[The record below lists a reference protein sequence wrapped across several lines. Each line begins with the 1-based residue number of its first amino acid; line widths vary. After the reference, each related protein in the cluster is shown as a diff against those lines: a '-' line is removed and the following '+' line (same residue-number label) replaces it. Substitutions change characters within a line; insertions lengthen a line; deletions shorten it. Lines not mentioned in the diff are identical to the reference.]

1 MLRCNKVEKSVLNEW
16 CGNADSIFIY
26 HTTMLRGE
34 ILTLV
39 ESSSLSYMEV
49 VDKRMMIRLMLAKE
63 INVPVLLVVLTNIF
77 KA

>member
-1 MLRCNKVEKSVLNEW
+1 
-16 CGNADSIFIY
+16 
-26 HTTMLRGE
+26 MLRGE